1 MSLSL
6 GPCGLRCAIE
16 AALCGINVTIVEK
29 RSEFSRNNVLHL
41 WPYLIHDLRNLGIKK
56 LYGKFCAGSLDHI
69 SIRRLQLILL
79 KLCLVLGV
87 SVHINTG
94 YVEFLEPC
102 ATTGWRVVVKPANV
116 EIESIDFHVLVG
128 ADGKRNS
135 IPGFQRK
142 EFRAK
147 LAIGITANFVNKNTD
162 EEAKIEEISGV
173 AALFNQKFFADLKLE
188 TDIDLENIV
197 YYKDDTHYFVMTAK
211 KKCLLK
217 KGVLKKDNSDVLKLL
232 SYENVDRAQLLNF
245 NRQAADFSAGLPHYE
260 FAVDPVTGQ
269 EDVAIFDFTSMYSA
283 EYAARILEKRGQ
295 RLLVGLV
302 GDGLMEP
309 FWPLGTGCARGF
321 LSCMDLI
328 WTFKR
333 LQCGTE
339 PVEVLAERMA
349 LYQLLHQTSNENMN
363 KSHAAYTLDPKTRY
377 SIIL

>member
-1 MSLSL
+1 M
-6 GPCGLRCAIE
+6 R
-16 AALCGINVTIVEK
+16 GIVK
-29 RSEFSRNNVLHL
+29 FSEFEKLV
-41 WPYLIHDLRNLGIKK
+41 GI
-56 LYGKFCAGSLDHI
+56 
-69 SIRRLQLILL
+69 
-79 KLCLVLGV
+79 LVLPV
-87 SVHINTG
+87 V
-94 YVEFLEPC
+94 FCLLPLEKVLQSDPDLAPPDIVTPQNC
-102 ATTGWRVVVKPANV
+102 EVFR
-116 EIESIDFHVLVG
+116 VLVG

-173 AALFNQKFFADLKLE
+173 AALFNQ
-188 TDIDLENIV
+188 
-197 YYKDDTHYFVMTAK
+197 
-211 KKCLLK
+211 
-217 KGVLKKDNSDVLKLL
+217 DNSDVLKLL

-260 FAVDPVTGQ
+260 FAVDPVTGR

-283 EYAARILEKRGQ
+283 EYAARILEKRGK

-349 LYQLLHQTSNENMN
+349 LYQLLHQTKNENMN
-363 KSHAAYTLDPKTRY
+363 KSHAAYTLDPKTRRHEKKGQRCQFDNKSGHLSSQLISEPTETSKHPIRTRY
-377 SIIL
+377 LGRVTGYQPIRITYNLIRTVPGTNPYHSNPAH